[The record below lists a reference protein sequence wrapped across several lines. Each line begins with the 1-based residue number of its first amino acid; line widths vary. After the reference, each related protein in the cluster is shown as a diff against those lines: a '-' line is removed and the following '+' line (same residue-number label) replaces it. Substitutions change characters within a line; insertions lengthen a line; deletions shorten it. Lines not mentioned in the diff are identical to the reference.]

1 MALVFDDS
9 YHPMLIIDDPQ
20 ESLGIRLWCEK
31 CGKELEEV
39 YFSHNEMRD
48 TLVFIAKC
56 HGEIEQMEIDKELLR
71 NGKSKT
77 QKRSTRS
84 TKKQPEERNRK

>member
-9 YHPMLIIDDPQ
+9 YHPMLIIDNPQ
-20 ESLGIRLWCEK
+20 EMLGIRLWCEK
-31 CGKELEEV
+31 CGKEIEEV

-48 TLVFIAKC
+48 TLVFVAKC

-71 NGKSKT
+71 NGKPREHK
-77 QKRSTRS
+77 KRRSTR
-84 TKKQPEERNRK
+84 KQGSKE